1 MTRIKICGLTR
12 EEDILNVNEAK
23 PDYCGFIVEFPKS
36 RRNVSEEQV
45 KKLVRFLDPEI
56 LPVGVF
62 VNAPAELPARMANEG
77 IIRMIQLHGQED
89 TAYLN
94 KLRNMTDVPLIKAYS
109 ISTVRDAEIAKKSE
123 ADWILLDN
131 GGGGTGEAF
140 DWRLV
145 REVTR
150 PFFLAGGLSP
160 DNLEQAVEAV
170 SPWAVDLSSGVETN
184 GLKDAQ
190 KIRAA
195 VEAVRKIKG

>member
-45 KKLVRFLDPEI
+45 KKLVHFLDPEI